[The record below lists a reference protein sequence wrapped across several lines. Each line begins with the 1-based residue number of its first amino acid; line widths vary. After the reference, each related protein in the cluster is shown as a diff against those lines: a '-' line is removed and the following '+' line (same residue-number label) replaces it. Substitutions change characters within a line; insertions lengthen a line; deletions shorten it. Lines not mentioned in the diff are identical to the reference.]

1 MRNCNINENQNTN
14 RQATTPS
21 VLCGWSKNKQKKV
34 KTKNCECFV
43 GKEQLE
49 SCCGKSVQKKVQN
62 QWVDVL
68 DYIKT
73 IKTTREFVIK
83 KPNKM
88 KFSLSFNSFIVLN
101 NRNMRMKAMKSNKL

>member
-1 MRNCNINENQNTN
+1 M
-14 RQATTPS
+14 
-21 VLCGWSKNKQKKV
+21 LCGWSKNKQKKV

-73 IKTTREFVIK
+73 IKTASEFVIK

-88 KFSLSFNSFIVLN
+88 KFSLSFNSFIVFN
-101 NRNMRMKAMKSNKL
+101 NRDLRMQAMKSNKLWNM